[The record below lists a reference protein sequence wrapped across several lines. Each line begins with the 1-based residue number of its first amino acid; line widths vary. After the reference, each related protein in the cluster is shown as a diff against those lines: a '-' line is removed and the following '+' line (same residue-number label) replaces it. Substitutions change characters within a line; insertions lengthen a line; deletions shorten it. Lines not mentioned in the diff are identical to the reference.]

1 MSQGT
6 LSANRFRVLE
16 NLNWSPDGL
25 CLLVGANG
33 SGKTTTLDL
42 LRFLRNFFERGQ
54 ENAFLSIDGGHIRT
68 RGLAEGEPVELEF
81 AIGEIR
87 WQLRLPLSA
96 SGFTGTYGET
106 LLRGD
111 ETVLHAEMFAD
122 HWLLG
127 QTRIPR
133 EGQRCGAAL
142 YWDRHEP
149 ESKWMQPLASA
160 LKGTR
165 VYKSFSLNK
174 VQHPDN
180 RDHPIQFLHGT
191 GSNLWSVLNSWKSAP
206 MMYGGQYEWVMKQA
220 RKAFPGLIGSIEF
233 DRGIPYLFPPDSTD
247 PADGLPPARAADG
260 LLTGLLQLTAV
271 AGAQRGALIAFDEI
285 ENQLHPHA
293 IRMILGA
300 MRERAEQ
307 QDLTIIITSHSPV
320 VMNAFRR
327 EPDQF
332 YVFEPG
338 AAQMPVALTDLHDED
353 WLSAFM
359 LGDLYDRLEF
369 AAPSILHAGDA

>member
-1 MSQGT
+1 MSQVT
-6 LSANRFRVLE
+6 LSAKRFRVLE

-33 SGKTTTLDL
+33 SGKTTTLYL
-42 LRFLRNFFERGQ
+42 LRFLRNFFEGGQ
-54 ENAFLSIDGGHIRT
+54 EKAFLSIDGGHIRT
-68 RGLAEGEPVELEF
+68 RGLVEDGPVELEL
-81 AIGEIR
+81 AVGEIR
-87 WQLRLPLSA
+87 WRLRLPLSD
-96 SGFTGTYGET
+96 SGITGTYGET
-106 LLRGD
+106 LQRGD
-111 ETVLHAEMFAD
+111 ETILHAEMFAD
-122 HWLLG
+122 HWFIG

-133 EGQRCGAAL
+133 DGQRCGAAV

-149 ESKWMQPLASA
+149 ESQWMYPLFSALASI
-160 LKGTR
+160 R
-165 VYKSFSLNK
+165 VYQSFYLNQ
-174 VQHPDN
+174 VQYPDG
-180 RDHPIQFLHGT
+180 RDRPMHFLHGT
-191 GSNLWSVLNSWKSAP
+191 GNNLWPVLNNWKSAP
-206 MMYGGQYEWVMKQA
+206 MTYAGQYEWVLKQA
-220 RKAFPGLIGSIEF
+220 RKAFPDLIGSIEF
-233 DRGIPYLFPPDSTD
+233 VRGFPSLVPPDSTD

-293 IRMILGA
+293 IRTILNA

-307 QDLTIIITSHSPV
+307 QDLTIIVTSHSPV

-338 AAQMPVALTDLHDED
+338 AARMPVALTDLHDED
-353 WLSAFM
+353 WLAAFM

-369 AAPSILHAGDA
+369 AAPATLHAGDE

>member
-1 MSQGT
+1 MSQVT

-87 WQLRLPLSA
+87 WRLRLPLSD
-96 SGFTGTYGET
+96 SGVTGTFGET

-111 ETVLHAEMFAD
+111 ETILHAEMFAD
-122 HWLLG
+122 HWFIG

-133 EGQRCGAAL
+133 DGQRCGAAV
-142 YWDRHEP
+142 YWDRYEP
-149 ESKWMQPLASA
+149 EAKWMYPLFSA
-160 LKGTR
+160 LTSIR
-165 VYKSFSLNK
+165 VYKSFNLYK
-174 VQHPDN
+174 VRHPDS
-180 RDHPIQFLHGT
+180 RDLPPHFLHGT
-191 GSNLWSVLNSWKSAP
+191 GNNLWHVLNNWKSAP
-206 MMYGGQYEWVMKQA
+206 MTYGGQYEWVLKQA
-220 RKAFPGLIGSIEF
+220 RKAFPDLIGSIEF
-233 DRGIPYLFPPDSTD
+233 DRRFPYLFPPDSTD

-293 IRMILGA
+293 IRTILNA

-307 QDLTIIITSHSPV
+307 QDLTIIVTSHSPV

-338 AAQMPVALTDLHDED
+338 AARMPVVLTDLHDED

-369 AAPSILHAGDA
+369 AAPSILHAGDD

>member
-1 MSQGT
+1 MNQVT

-54 ENAFLSIDGGHIRT
+54 ENAFLSIDAGNIRT
-68 RGLAEGEPVELEF
+68 RGLPEGEPVELEF

-87 WQLRLPLSA
+87 WRLRLPLSD
-96 SGFTGTYGET
+96 SGFTGTFGET

-111 ETVLHAEMFAD
+111 ETILHADMFAD

-127 QTRIPR
+127 NKRIPR
-133 EGQRCGAAL
+133 EGPRCVAAL
-142 YWDRHEP
+142 YWDRYEP
-149 ESKWMQPLASA
+149 QSKWMHPLVSALASI
-160 LKGTR
+160 R
-165 VYKSFSLNK
+165 VYQSFYLNQ
-174 VQHPDN
+174 VQHPDT
-180 RDHPIQFLHGT
+180 RDRPMHFLHGS
-191 GSNLWSVLNSWKSAP
+191 GNNLWPVLNNWKSAP
-206 MMYGGQYEWVMKQA
+206 MMYGGQYQWVLERA
-220 RKAFPGLIGSIEF
+220 REAFPDLIGTIEF
-233 DRGIPYLFPPDSTD
+233 DRGLPYIFPPDSTD

-285 ENQLHPHA
+285 ENRLHPHA
-293 IRMILGA
+293 IRKILGA
-300 MRERAEQ
+300 MRERAEEH
-307 QDLTIIITSHSPV
+307 DLTIIITSHSPV

-327 EPDQF
+327 DPDQF

-338 AAQMPVALTDLHDED
+338 ATRMPVALTDLHDED

-369 AAPSILHAGDA
+369 AAPATLHAGDD